1 MRAVCYLASYV
12 LPVTCPPIVDGG
24 VLVGGD
30 GRIAAVGPGSG
41 LPTGDDVAVVDLGSA
56 ILLPGLINVHVHAD
70 LAAFRGL
77 FEDLPFHLWIPS
89 LRRCRLA
96 ASATA
101 DELRASALLT
111 CAESL
116 AAGITTFAATE
127 DSAAAV
133 HALGESGM
141 RGVVYREVFG
151 PDPAQAETAARE
163 LSERV
168 FALQA
173 SAGER
178 VRVGLSP
185 HAPYT
190 VSDALYARVAQL
202 ARREHWPVAV
212 HAGEAEA
219 EEQLG

>member
-30 GRIAAVGPGSG
+30 GRIAAGGARSG
-41 LPTGDDVAVVDLGSA
+41 
-56 ILLPGLINVHVHAD
+56 
-70 LAAFRGL
+70 
-77 FEDLPFHLWIPS
+77 
-89 LRRCRLA
+89 LA